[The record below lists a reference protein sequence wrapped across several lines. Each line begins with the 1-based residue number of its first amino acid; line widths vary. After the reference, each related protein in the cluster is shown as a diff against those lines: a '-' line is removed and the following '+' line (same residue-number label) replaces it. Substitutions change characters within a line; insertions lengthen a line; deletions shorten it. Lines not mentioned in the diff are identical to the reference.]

1 MNENACSVNSL
12 SVPVTGYE
20 SMRKKEKPL
29 SRERNFTWKRSE
41 EYGRD
46 EKKKRNPR
54 IGIQHGEK

>member
-1 MNENACSVNSL
+1 
-12 SVPVTGYE
+12 VTGYE